1 MEKPEQVFQAGAIQ
15 ASVFVN
21 ERDIEGKKV
30 KMRSVSFHKSYM
42 DKGEW
47 KTTSTL
53 NADDLPK
60 VIYVLI
66 QAYSSIMQAD

>member
-1 MEKPEQVFQAGAIQ
+1 MEKPEEVFQAGAIQ

-21 ERDIEGKKV
+21 ERDIDGKKV
-30 KMRSVSFHKSYM
+30 KMKSISFHKSYL

-53 NADDLPK
+53 NPEDLPK
-60 VIYVLI
+60 AILVFM
-66 QAYSSIMQAD
+66 QAYSFVMEAD